1 MAKKDDSTSTDMEKI
16 VHVPKSVADERILG
30 HFKEMQ

>member
-1 MAKKDDSTSTDMEKI
+1 MAKKDGSSSTDLEKI